1 MKRKSSWGIP
11 GSAKPASSASQ
22 VLWTLALLLLLPA
35 LVLSQA
41 AQPNTSLVVT
51 GQSGSIKVLQVQG
64 RNYIEVDAL
73 ARLINGS
80 VSYNTSQIV
89 LTLPGAAAA
98 DNSWPSTSE
107 QTGFSRTFLTAGI
120 EDMARTREWHSA
132 LKTAIER
139 GVPLT
144 TDWLSAYRAKAQE
157 SLGLASVAA
166 STESDK
172 NANQLLLNV
181 FNKMND
187 LTDKYVQL
195 TNSQTYFAPN
205 SLQADSLD
213 QSIVACGRSL
223 AAMAAARQFIDDG
236 SCQ

>member
-1 MKRKSSWGIP
+1 MKRKASWLNF
-11 GSAKPASSASQ
+11 SNAKPASPTSQ
-22 VLWTLALLLLLPA
+22 ILWTLGLLLVLPA
-35 LVLSQA
+35 MLLSQA
-41 AQPNTSLVVT
+41 APPNTSLVVP
-51 GQSGSIKVLQVQG
+51 GQPGSIKVLQVQG

-89 LTLPGAAAA
+89 LTLPGTAATV
-98 DNSWPSTSE
+98 NSSPSPSE
-107 QTGFSRTFLTAGI
+107 QAGFSRAFLTAGI

-144 TDWLSAYRAKAQE
+144 TDWLSAYQAKAQE

-172 NANQLLLNV
+172 SAYQLLLNV
-181 FNKMND
+181 FYKMKD

-195 TNSQTYFAPN
+195 TNSQTYFPPN
-205 SLQADSLD
+205 ALQSDSLD

-223 AAMAAARQFIDDG
+223 SAMAASKQFIDDG